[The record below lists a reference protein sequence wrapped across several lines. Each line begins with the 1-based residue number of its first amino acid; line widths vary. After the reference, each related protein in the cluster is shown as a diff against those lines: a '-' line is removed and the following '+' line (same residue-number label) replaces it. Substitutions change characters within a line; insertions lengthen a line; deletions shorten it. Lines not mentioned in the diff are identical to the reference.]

1 MSQLFENPVEAHR
14 KATYAYVEAFFASL
28 VASGVEAAF
37 VSPGS
42 RSTPLALTAARTPG
56 LRLHMV
62 LDERSAGFLALGWA
76 RQRGRPAVLICTS
89 GTAAANY
96 LPAVTEAH
104 QGRVPMVVLT
114 ADRPPE
120 LREWGAGQ
128 TIDQIGIY
136 GTAVRRFTEMPSPG
150 LDFGSPRHA
159 QAAARRAVGDALGL
173 APGPVHLNW
182 PFREPLEP
190 SGSGPESGPQPGP
203 LQEWVPRLNAE
214 VNALAIEGVADL
226 MQSVEQ
232 GWIVCGPMP
241 PSGERDLQLAQLA
254 RASGWPLL
262 ADPLSGLRRGRHV
275 EEALVLAHSDL
286 WLRDEIVR
294 AKVAPRMIVRFGDAP
309 TSKAFRLALEAHP
322 PDHMVLVD
330 ASGEWADP
338 GHRATHWIRG
348 APGQVAAALV
358 ESLPDGPADP
368 SWAQGLLEIDRRVAR
383 SIDGYFDSAAIMD
396 ELHVVMCLER
406 TLGEDCTLFVS
417 SSMPIRDVDAVLPVK
432 TDPLR
437 ILANRGANGIDGVT
451 STALGAALG
460 DCGPVVLL
468 IGDLALLH
476 DLGALLSVRSH
487 AAPLLI
493 VVLNNDGGG
502 IFSFLPIAEQAN
514 DLPFEELF
522 QTPHGLTLRRAAD
535 LFELPFERVERED
548 RLEETVKAWLESGS
562 SGPMI
567 LEVPIDREAHVSR
580 FRSLVKQAGR
590 VAREGLPS

>member
-1 MSQLFENPVEAHR
+1 MPDPLNNPIEAHR
-14 KATYAYVEAFFASL
+14 QATYAYVEAFFSSL

-76 RQRGRPAVLICTS
+76 RQMGRPAVLICTS

-104 QGRVPMVVLT
+104 HGRVPMVVLT

-128 TIDQIGIY
+128 TIDQVGIY

-150 LDFGSPRHA
+150 LDFASVRHA
-159 QAAARRAVGDALGL
+159 EAAGRRAVGDALGL

-190 SGSGPESGPQPGP
+190 PTDPGPQRAHPR
-203 LQEWVPRLNAE
+203 EWVPPLKAE
-214 VNALAIEGVADL
+214 VNAGEIETVVEL
-226 MQSVEQ
+226 MTSVER

-241 PSGERDLQLAQLA
+241 PCRERDGHLAHLA
-254 RASGWPLL
+254 RVSGWPVL
-262 ADPLSGLRRGRHV
+262 ADPLSGLRRGHHV
-275 EEALVLAHSDL
+275 EDAPVLAHSDL
-286 WLRDEIVR
+286 WLREEMVR
-294 AKVAPRMIVRFGDAP
+294 ARSAPRMILRFGDAP
-309 TSKAFRLALEAHP
+309 TSKSFRLALEAHP
-322 PDHMVLVD
+322 PEHMVLVD
-330 ASGEWADP
+330 GSGQWGDP
-338 GHRATHWIRG
+338 GHRATHWVRG
-348 APGQVAAALV
+348 DPAQVAADLA
-358 ESLPDGPADP
+358 ERLPGRSIDP
-368 SWAQGLLEIDRRVAR
+368 HWAQALLEIDRRVAVT
-383 SIDGYFDSAAIMD
+383 IDESFEAAAIMD

-406 TLGEDCTLFVS
+406 SLRDDCTLFVS
-417 SSMPIRDVDAVLPVK
+417 SSMPIRDVDAVLPVRRE
-432 TDPLR
+432 PLR

-476 DLGALLSVRSH
+476 DLGGLLSARNH

-502 IFSFLPIAEQAN
+502 IFSFLPIAEQATR
-514 DLPFEELF
+514 LPFEELF
-522 QTPHGLTLRRAAD
+522 RTPHGLTLRRAAD
-535 LFELPFERVERED
+535 LFELPFEQVDRED
-548 RLEETVKAWLESGS
+548 RLEDVVRAWLESGLK
-562 SGPMI
+562 GPRI
-567 LEVPIDREAHVSR
+567 VEVPIDRESHVAR
-580 FRSLVKQAGR
+580 FRGLVKEAGR
-590 VAREGLPS
+590 VARAGLAP